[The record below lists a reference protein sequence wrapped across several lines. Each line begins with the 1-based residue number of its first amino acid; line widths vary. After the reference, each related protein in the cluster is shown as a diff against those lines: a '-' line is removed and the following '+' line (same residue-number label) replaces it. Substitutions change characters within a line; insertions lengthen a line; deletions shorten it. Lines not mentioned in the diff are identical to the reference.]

1 MTGKKTIK
9 PSPSTSL
16 DKSIEPSKP
25 YSATTTEETETT
37 SKISSPGHSVSEV
50 KGYEKAKSFT
60 REDDAKS
67 SPKEHS
73 FSGKEIYAD
82 ESDDR
87 ITTRGKDDYIDAGD
101 GDNFVRSGNG
111 DDSIT
116 TGNGK
121 DKIFSGK
128 GDDLIK
134 AGDGNN
140 LIKSGSGHDTI
151 ISGEG
156 KDKVLASHGDDIIDA
171 GNGNNFVHAGSG
183 DNIVL
188 TGDGKDR
195 IISLHGDDVIDA
207 GDGNN
212 FIKTGHG
219 NDTISSGLG
228 NDKIIAGQGDDIID
242 AGSGSDKVNAG
253 KGNDSLFFNI
263 SDNSGE
269 NNYYNGSQ
277 GVDTLTLQMTHSEY
291 ETYQE
296 ELAELSKWAAN
307 NAISKSEGKGSHD
320 GNHQPVFETSFGLKL
335 RSIEEINIE
344 FTDSEYPEVE
354 LPPVESE
361 IEATITGEGPIPLK
375 NVDVSLVEG
384 SQITFD
390 VEVSVEEL
398 PAKYD
403 VFMLHDLSGS
413 FWNDLPNVQ
422 AQFSGLYDSLTADAD
437 VAFGVGSFVDKPMET
452 FGSSYDYV
460 YNTDLSVTSDKETIQ
475 TTLDNLRTSSGWDWP
490 ESQMEALVQTAL
502 REDEIGFRDSAQKF
516 AVLFTDAPYHKEG
529 DYETTSVY
537 DSETGTMTS
546 VAVADNDYDTEFEV
560 EDYPDPAVVGRMLID
575 AGVTPVF
582 AVTAPYI
589 DMYQQLVD
597 EWGVGI
603 VTELT
608 SDSSNIA
615 DAITNGITEA
625 PLNLELEA
633 LGDDYGFVSSV
644 EPPIY
649 ENAEPGS
656 YNFTVTMEIPEESE
670 SYSSDSITLE
680 VTGYGEV
687 NVNVEIDK
695 VDITGDSTNDTLTG
709 DAGPNA
715 IYGMEGDDTLIGT
728 GGSDQLFGG
737 SGYDTLTGGLADDE
751 LTGGSGDDVFV
762 FSSGDGSD
770 TVTDFSEGDLLDLR
784 RVSSIE
790 NFADVEAAATQVEA
804 DTVLDFGNGDSITL
818 LGVNAE
824 TLSEDSLII

>member
-1 MTGKKTIK
+1 MAKKSSGKSPL
-9 PSPSTSL
+9 PSKSDL
-16 DKSIEPSKP
+16 SIEPESAFDLFEEESYFDFSDETESETAPETELVADESSEAESLASSSSTDSAHTESATPEDEKASDKYVDHAEAKP
-25 YSATTTEETETT
+25 SSYVSSSATTEASTTEST
-37 SKISSPGHSVSEV
+37 PEV
-50 KGYEKAKSFT
+50 VYG
-60 REDDAKS
+60 
-67 SPKEHS
+67 
-73 FSGKEIYAD
+73 SG
-82 ESDDR
+82 SDDV
-87 ITTRGKDDYIDAGD
+87 IETSAADHYVK
-101 GDNFVRSGNG
+101 SGHG
-111 DDSIT
+111 DDSISSK
-116 TGNGK
+116 G
-121 DKIFSGK
+121 
-128 GDDLIK
+128 GDD
-134 AGDGNN
+134 
-140 LIKSGSGHDTI
+140 
-151 ISGEG
+151 
-156 KDKVLASHGDDIIDA
+156 
-171 GNGNNFVHAGSG
+171 
-183 DNIVL
+183 
-188 TGDGKDR
+188 
-195 IISLHGDDVIDA
+195 
-207 GDGNN
+207 
-212 FIKTGHG
+212 FIK
-219 NDTISSGLG
+219 
-228 NDKIIAGQGDDIID
+228 
-242 AGSGSDKVNAG
+242 AG
-253 KGNDSLFFNI
+253 KGNDSVI
-263 SDNSGE
+263 SSDGNDVLDGGHGDDLLDGGAGNDILNGDKGNDSLIYTLSE
-269 NNYYNGSQ
+269 NTGATDFYDGGKGSDSL
-277 GVDTLTLQMTHSEY
+277 VLRL
-291 ETYQE
+291 
-296 ELAELSKWAAN
+296 
-307 NAISKSEGKGSHD
+307 SKSEYAEYEAELNQLEEWIADNSNPIRSTSKQFNDASH
-320 GNHQPVFETSFGLKL
+320 NSAQHPVFETSFGLTL
-335 RSIEEINIE
+335 RNFESLEIEI
-344 FTDSEYPEVE
+344 TDPETPEVE

-452 FGSSYDYV
+452 FGSSFDYV

-475 TTLDNLRTSSGWDWP
+475 TTLDNLHTSSGWDWP

-502 REDEIGFRDSAQKF
+502 REDEIGFRDGAQKF

-687 NVNVEIDK
+687 NVNVEIDQI
-695 VDITGDSTNDTLTG
+695 DITGDSTNDILTG

-737 SGYDTLTGGLADDE
+737 SGHDTLTGGLADDE
-751 LTGGSGDDVFV
+751 LTGGAGDDVFV
-762 FSSGDGSD
+762 FASGDGSD